1 MGFDPEAFP
10 NAERYYQQ
18 AFSIPMYTDLTETD
32 QNTVISS
39 LLNALSTQ

>member
-1 MGFDPEAFP
+1 MGFDRKAFP
-10 NAERYYQQ
+10 NAERYYAQ
-18 AFSIPMYTDLTETD
+18 AFSIPMYADLTETD